1 MTLRTAIFAAAAI
14 ALLQMGALA
23 QSGENLPRRADLVG
37 APDNGIL
44 GPGLVRD
51 FAKRGYAVD
60 RNIVFE
66 RRAAEGR
73 PERVRN
79 FLSLADTKRT
89 HGGSR

>member
-1 MTLRTAIFAAAAI
+1 MILWGVAFAVTAT
-14 ALLQMGALA
+14 ALLQIGALA
-23 QSGENLPRRADLVG
+23 QSGKMYRVGLVSVS
-37 APDNGIL
+37 APDSGIL

-60 RNIVFE
+60 RNIIFE

-89 HGGSR
+89 YR